1 MRHKISGPFN
11 IGLQC
16 WFKKNIFG
24 LVQSLK
30 AVLVQKKIV
39 NESGMNLPVGIVYF
53 PMSKQEEWIK
63 I

>member
-1 MRHKISGPFN
+1 M
-11 IGLQC
+11 
-16 WFKKNIFG
+16 KNIFG
-24 LVQSLK
+24 LIQSLK

-39 NESGMNLPVGIVYF
+39 NESGRNLPVGIEYF